1 MNMRVCGGG
10 RCCLKGE
17 EGVMCKRGIWVRR
30 KNRWWW
36 KRKSGWMRKGA
47 HKWVV

>member
-30 KNRWWW
+30 EIGGGGRE
-36 KRKSGWMRKGA
+36 RVGG
-47 HKWVV
+47 